1 MSGQTQQSHQAKA
14 APSSCAEQSAQQ
26 PMEILDDVSIL
37 VRASKLDE
45 ARTREIASFARER
58 GQSVIELLVDRE
70 GVDEAGLIAGIARL
84 LGMPSLLDP
93 PKTLDADALK
103 KVPPAMAIRHHV
115 MPLGLKDGRL
125 QLACWDPFDWQGWD
139 DLRHLLGCPIDRV
152 LSPRLVIDRLLKAHY
167 GIGADTVQRIL
178 AGRSE
183 SAQASVL
190 RTGSINL
197 SEEEA
202 ANEPTVVN
210 LVNQIL
216 TEAIKANATDIHF
229 EPYETKYRVRYR
241 IDGMLDDVSIPA
253 SVKMLRLALVSRIK
267 IMSNLDITEKRL
279 PQDGRCQVSLC
290 GQDYDLRVSILPG
303 VHGEA
308 VVIRLQSRQMAKLD
322 LETLGFEA
330 QEKTKITQ
338 LVSRPHGLMLVT
350 GPTGSGKTTTL
361 YSCLNKICTSD
372 TKVITIED
380 PVEYRMDNIL
390 QMQVH
395 DEIGFDFARALRG
408 MLRHDP
414 DIMLVGEIRD
424 RETADIAIRSA
435 LTGHLVFATLHT
447 NDAAG
452 AVSRLIDIGTEP
464 FLVASSVHGILSQRL
479 VRKVCERCKKQIDAA
494 TLGEFE
500 MAILKDAGLDG
511 KPIWQ
516 GAGCEKC
523 RFTGYRGRV
532 AIGEVLMVS
541 PAIRQ
546 LIQKREMAESIK
558 AAACREGMRTLR
570 ETAMMALAAGT
581 TSIAE
586 VLRVTQE
593 DF

>member
-1 MSGQTQQSHQAKA
+1 MNQLD
-14 APSSCAEQSAQQ
+14 
-26 PMEILDDVSIL
+26 ILDDISIL
-37 VRASKLDE
+37 VRASKLDD
-45 ARTREIASFARER
+45 ARVREIASFARER

-70 GVDEAGLIAGIARL
+70 GVDEASLIARVAKL
-84 LGMPSLLDP
+84 LDLPSLLEP
-93 PKTLDADALK
+93 PETIDEAALK
-103 KVPPAMAIRHHV
+103 KVPPALAIRHHV
-115 MPLGLKDGRL
+115 MPLGFNDGRL

-139 DLRHLLGCPIDRV
+139 DLRHLLGCPTDRV
-152 LSPRLVIDRLLKAHY
+152 LSPRAVIDRLLKAHY
-167 GIGADTVQRIL
+167 GLGADTIQRLL

-183 SAQASVL
+183 SSPTAVIQ
-190 RTGSINL
+190 TGSINL

-216 TEAIKANATDIHF
+216 TEAIKSNATDIHF
-229 EPYETKYRVRYR
+229 EPHETRYRVRYR

-253 SVKMLRLALVSRIK
+253 SVRMLRLALVSRIK

-308 VVIRLQSRQMAKLD
+308 VVIRLQSRQTAKLD

-330 QEKTKITQ
+330 AEKARIAQ

-361 YSCLNKICTSD
+361 YSCLHKICTSE
-372 TKVITIED
+372 TKIITIED

-395 DEIGFDFARALRG
+395 DEIGFDFARALRS

-452 AVSRLIDIGTEP
+452 AVNRLIDIGIKP
-464 FLVASSVHGILSQRL
+464 FLVASALHGILAQRL
-479 VRKVCERCKKQIDAA
+479 VRKVCDRCRKQIDLR
-494 TLGEFE
+494 TLSRFE
-500 MAILKDAGLDG
+500 TAMLKDAGLWG
-511 KPIWQ
+511 KPLWQ

-523 RFTGYRGRV
+523 RFTGYRGRTAV
-532 AIGEVLMVS
+532 GEVMMVS

-546 LIQKREMAESIK
+546 LVHKGETSQSIK
-558 AAACREGMRTLR
+558 AAACKEGMRTLR
-570 ETAMMALAAGT
+570 ETAMLALAAGT
-581 TSIAE
+581 TTISE
-586 VLRVTQE
+586 VLRVAGE
-593 DF
+593 DYLS

>member
-1 MSGQTQQSHQAKA
+1 
-14 APSSCAEQSAQQ
+14 
-26 PMEILDDVSIL
+26 MELLDDIAIL
-37 VRASKLDE
+37 VAASSLEE
-45 ARTREIASFARER
+45 ARVREMAAFARER

-70 GVDEAGLIAGIARL
+70 GVEEAELIIGMAKL
-84 LGMPSLLDP
+84 LGLPAILEPPENLDGEV
-93 PKTLDADALK
+93 LK
-103 KVPPAMAIRHHV
+103 KVTPALAIRHHI
-115 MPLGLKDGRL
+115 MPLSLHGGRL

-139 DLRHLLGCPIDRV
+139 DLRHMLGCPIDRV
-152 LSPRLVIDRLLKAHY
+152 LSPRAVIDKLLKAHY
-167 GIGADTVQRIL
+167 GIGADTVQRLL
-178 AGRSE
+178 AGRSDP
-183 SAQASVL
+183 AQTAVV

-229 EPYETKYRVRYR
+229 EPHETKYRVRYR

-253 SVKMLRLALVSRIK
+253 SVKVLRLALVSRIK

-290 GQDYDLRVSILPG
+290 GQDYDLRISILPG

-322 LETLGFEA
+322 LETLGFEP
-330 QEKTKITQ
+330 QEKAKIAQ

-372 TKVITIED
+372 TKIITIED

-447 NDAAG
+447 NDASG
-452 AVSRLIDIGTEP
+452 AVSRLIDIGIEP
-464 FLVASSVHGILSQRL
+464 FLVASSVHGILAQRL
-479 VRKVCERCKKQIDAA
+479 VRKVCDRCRKPVDRA

-500 MAILKDAGLDG
+500 LAMLTEAKLLDT
-511 KPIWQ
+511 PVWQ

-523 RFTGYRGRV
+523 RFTGYRGRA

-541 PAIRQ
+541 PAVRQ

-570 ETAMMALAAGT
+570 ETAMLALSAGT
-581 TSIAE
+581 TTISE

>member
-1 MSGQTQQSHQAKA
+1 MGDQ
-14 APSSCAEQSAQQ
+14 PAEL
-26 PMEILDDVSIL
+26 LDDISIL

-45 ARTREIASFARER
+45 SRMREIAAYARDR
-58 GQSVIELLVDRE
+58 RQSIIELLVDRE
-70 GVDEAGLIAGIARL
+70 GVEESGLISSIASL
-84 LGMPSLLDP
+84 LDLPCLLDP
-93 PKTLDADALK
+93 PEKVDEEALK
-103 KVPPAMAIRHHV
+103 KVPPALAIRHHV
-115 MPLGLKDGRL
+115 MPLSWKKGRL

-139 DLRHLLGCPIDRV
+139 DLRHLLNCPMDRV
-152 LSPRLVIDRLLKAHY
+152 LSPRPIIDRLLKSHY
-167 GIGADTVQRIL
+167 GIGADTVQRLL
-178 AGRSE
+178 AGRTE
-183 SAQASVL
+183 SATPAI
-190 RTGSINL
+190 RTGSIDL
-197 SEEEA
+197 SEKEA

-216 TEAIKANATDIHF
+216 TEAIRANATDIHL
-229 EPYETKYRVRYR
+229 EPHETKFRVRYR

-253 SVKMLRLALVSRIK
+253 SVKMLKLALISRIK

-290 GQDYDLRVSILPG
+290 GQDYDLRISILPG

-322 LETLGFEA
+322 LEALGFEA
-330 QEKTKITQ
+330 QEKAKVARLI
-338 LVSRPHGLMLVT
+338 SRPNGLMLVT

-361 YSCLNKICTSD
+361 YSCLNRICTPD
-372 TKVITIED
+372 TKIITIED

-452 AVSRLIDIGTEP
+452 AVSRLIDIGIEP
-464 FLVASSVHGILSQRL
+464 FLVASSVHGILAQRL
-479 VRKVCERCKKQIDAA
+479 VRKVCDRCRKQMDLS

-500 MAILKDAGLDG
+500 VAMLKDAGLWG
-511 KPIWQ
+511 KTALWQ

-523 RFTGYRGRV
+523 RFTGYRGRA
-532 AIGEVLMVS
+532 AIGEVLMVT

-546 LIQKREMAESIK
+546 LIQKRDMSESIK
-558 AAACREGMRTLR
+558 TTACKEGMRTLR
-570 ETAMMALAAGT
+570 ETAMLALAAGT
-581 TSIAE
+581 TTISE

>member
-1 MSGQTQQSHQAKA
+1 
-14 APSSCAEQSAQQ
+14 
-26 PMEILDDVSIL
+26 V
-37 VRASKLDE
+37 
-45 ARTREIASFARER
+45 SFARER
-58 GQSVIELLVDRE
+58 NQSIIELLVDRE
-70 GVDEAGLIAGIARL
+70 GVEEAGLIVGIAKMLGLPTL
-84 LGMPSLLDP
+84 LELPENLDGE
-93 PKTLDADALK
+93 ALK
-103 KVPPAMAIRHHV
+103 KVTPDLAIRHHV
-115 MPLGLKDGRL
+115 MPLGIQNGRL
-125 QLACWDPFDWQGWD
+125 QLACWDPFDWQSWD
-139 DLRHLLGCPIDRV
+139 DLRHMLGCPIDKV
-152 LSPRLVIDRLLKAHY
+152 LSPRPVIDKMLKAHY
-167 GIGADTVQRIL
+167 GLGADTVQRL
-178 AGRSE
+178 MAGRSE
-183 SAQASVL
+183 SALTPVL
-190 RTGSINL
+190 RSGSVNL
-197 SEEEA
+197 SEEEE

-216 TEAIKANATDIHF
+216 SEAIRANATDIHL
-229 EPYETKYRVRYR
+229 EPHETKYRVRYR

-279 PQDGRCQVSLC
+279 PQDGRCQVSLG
-290 GQDYDLRVSILPG
+290 GQDYDLRISILPG

-308 VVIRLQSRQMAKLD
+308 IVIRLQSRQMAKLD
-322 LETLGFEA
+322 LETLGFEP
-330 QEKTKITQ
+330 QEKAKIAQ

-372 TKVITIED
+372 TKIITIED

-447 NDAAG
+447 NDASG
-452 AVSRLIDIGTEP
+452 AVSRLIDIGIEP
-464 FLVASSVHGILSQRL
+464 FLVASSVHGILAQRL
-479 VRKVCERCKKQIDAA
+479 VRKVCDRCRKQVDVS

-500 MAILKDAGLDG
+500 LAMLKEAKLLD
-511 KPIWQ
+511 KPVWQ

-523 RFTGYRGRV
+523 RFTGYRGRA
-532 AIGEVLMVS
+532 AIGEVLMVT
-541 PAIRQ
+541 PAVRQ

-558 AAACREGMRTLR
+558 AIACREGMRTLR
-570 ETAMMALAAGT
+570 ETAMLALAAGT
-581 TSIAE
+581 TSISE